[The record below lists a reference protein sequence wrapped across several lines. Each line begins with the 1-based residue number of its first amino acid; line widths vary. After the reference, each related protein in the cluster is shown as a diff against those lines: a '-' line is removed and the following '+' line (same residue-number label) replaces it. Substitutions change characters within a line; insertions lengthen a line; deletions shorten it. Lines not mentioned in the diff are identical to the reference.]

1 MQSDPDLLLLKFI
14 FVIEKGLLSVKKQR
28 LIRRN
33 VQMAKILSIE
43 AEASQIRVAEVE
55 VRGKKGRIY
64 NCFCIPAPQGAVED
78 GQIRDTKT
86 LGENLKAELSQRKI
100 RTKKVYFATGSTR
113 IASREVRIPFVKANR
128 IQSIVE
134 ANATD
139 YFPIDVSKYVLSYSV
154 VDVESQK
161 SEDGKE
167 ETKQYHLMVYA
178 APKAI
183 SAAYSEFAENAGL
196 TMTGI
201 TYTGDSIY
209 HSVKDKYAKGTHILV
224 KVEYTGTSITIIQ
237 DGELTLQRNI
247 NYGVDSA
254 AETVRAFPEFGDRLD
269 VNEALDVLCSRKC
282 INPFLDMESFDEEI
296 SDEERKLETARAE
309 VTESL
314 RYLIGNISRI
324 MDYYISRH
332 TDTNFDSIVC
342 CGLGAQVKGLMQ
354 LLTNELG
361 QQVDVLQEFK
371 NFALPAGGNAQE
383 VCLYA
388 AVLSPG
394 TSGVN
399 LMDKV
404 NRKKKEKKETLSG
417 AIIICVVGTVAGV
430 VLTAAGYANRIYQQ
444 HEQERLNQRISEESS
459 IEEIYSAYTN
469 AKAQYDNYQNMYQY
483 TNTPNEGLKIFIEE
497 LEEKMPSD
505 ITVENFSSTGTQVSF
520 SMRVGSKSA
529 AANTI
534 MQLRTFE
541 SLSTVTTTGID
552 EAEDGTVSLS
562 VLCTYSDPAPL
573 DSSEE

>member
-100 RTKKVYFATGSTR
+100 KTKKVYFVTGSTR

-154 VDVESQK
+154 IDVESQRL
-161 SEDGKE
+161 EDGKE

-209 HSVKDKYAKGTHILV
+209 HSVKDEYAKGTHILV
-224 KVEYTGTSITIIQ
+224 KVEYTGTSITVIR

-269 VNEALDVLCSRKC
+269 ANEALDVLCSRKC

-296 SDEERKLETARAE
+296 SDEDRKLETARAE

-342 CGLGAQVKGLMQ
+342 CGLGAQVRGLMQ

-371 NFALPAGGNAQE
+371 NFALPAGGDAQE
-383 VCLYA
+383 ACLYA

-404 NRKKKEKKETLSG
+404 NRKKNEKKETLSG

-483 TNTPNEGLKIFIEE
+483 TNTPNEGLKNFIEE

-541 SLSTVTTTGID
+541 SLATVTTTGID

>member
-1 MQSDPDLLLLKFI
+1 
-14 FVIEKGLLSVKKQR
+14 
-28 LIRRN
+28 
-33 VQMAKILSIE
+33 MARILSIE

-55 VRGKKGRIY
+55 VRGKKGKIH
-64 NCFCIPAPQGAVED
+64 NCFCIPTPQGAVED

-100 RTKKVYFATGSTR
+100 KTKKVYFATGSTR

-128 IQSIVE
+128 IQSIIE

-209 HSVKDKYAKGTHILV
+209 HSVKDEYAKGTHILV

-237 DGELTLQRNI
+237 GGELTLQRNI

-269 VNEALDVLCSRKC
+269 ANEALDVLCSRKC

-371 NFALPAGGNAQE
+371 NFALPAGGDAQE
-383 VCLYA
+383 ACLYA

-573 DSSEE
+573 DSSGE

>member
-1 MQSDPDLLLLKFI
+1 
-14 FVIEKGLLSVKKQR
+14 
-28 LIRRN
+28 
-33 VQMAKILSIE
+33 MAKILSIE

-100 RTKKVYFATGSTR
+100 KTKKVYFVTGSTR

-154 VDVESQK
+154 IDVESQRL
-161 SEDGKE
+161 EDGKE

-209 HSVKDKYAKGTHILV
+209 HSVKDEYAKGTHILV
-224 KVEYTGTSITIIQ
+224 KVEYTGTSITVIR

-269 VNEALDVLCSRKC
+269 ANEALDVLCSRKC

-296 SDEERKLETARAE
+296 SDEDRKLETARAE

-371 NFALPAGGNAQE
+371 NFALPASRDTQE

-404 NRKKKEKKETLSG
+404 NRKKNEKKETLSG

-483 TNTPNEGLKIFIEE
+483 TNTPNEGLKTFIEE